1 MVKNLIEVNDLV
13 KHFPVT
19 KGVIFKKAIAQ
30 VKATDGVSFSV
41 KPNETFGLAGESG
54 SGKTTTARIIAGLMS
69 PTSGSISFD
78 GDDISSLDTSE
89 MLNVRKKIGMVFQ
102 DPYSSLNPRKTIRQI
117 VETPL
122 LTHGY
127 PKEKIYDRV
136 TELITQ
142 VGLNDEHA
150 ERYPHMFSGGQ
161 RQRIAIARALA
172 LNPQLII
179 ADEPVSALD
188 VSIQSQI
195 INLLTDLRSKYGMA
209 LLFISH
215 DLNVMRYICDNIA
228 VMYLGKIVEVAP
240 SEELF
245 SNPKHPYTK
254 ALIAS
259 TPIPDPE
266 YMAKNDIVLLEGSI
280 PSPINVPSG
289 CRFHSRCPLA
299 KEKGMPK
306 ECTTI
311 EPDLSKISSKQYV
324 SCHFAK

>member
-13 KHFPVT
+13 KYFPVT
-19 KGVIFKKAIAQ
+19 KGIIFKRAIAQ
-30 VKATDGVSFSV
+30 VKATDGISFSF

-69 PTSGSISFD
+69 PTSGNIKFN
-78 GDDISSLDTSE
+78 GDDISSLTEKE
-89 MLNVRKKIGMVFQ
+89 MLGIRKKIGMIFQ
-102 DPYSSLNPRKTIRQI
+102 DPYSSLNPRKTIRKI
-117 VETPL
+117 IETPL
-122 LTHGY
+122 LTHNY
-127 PKEKIYDRV
+127 PKNKLDDRV
-136 TELITQ
+136 TELIAQ

-195 INLLTDLRSKYGMA
+195 INLLTDLRSKFGMA

-259 TPIPDPE
+259 TPIPDPD
-266 YMAKNDIVLLEGSI
+266 YMANHDIVLLEGNI

-311 EPDLSKISSKQYV
+311 EPALTKVNSKQYA
-324 SCHFAK
+324 SCHFVK